1 MKFLS
6 KILLIFL
13 LSSCANMVAP
23 TGGDKDVDAPKLIST
38 IDVENM
44 KHVNTRIVEFEFDEY
59 IQTNKWEE
67 YFYISPPIEK
77 RVQKKI
83 KGQTLS
89 LTIDDTLA
97 ENTTY
102 FLALDYCIKDIN
114 EGNILDTLNY
124 IFSTSDEFD
133 TLTISGKLKDA
144 YSLKVIENAW
154 VMLFNEGVH
163 DSLIFKTIPNYIAK
177 TDKAGFFHFPNLN
190 EDNYTITALTDFD
203 FIYNEEEKIAFFDTK
218 ITAANDSFISLFA
231 FDPVV
236 VIDSVITDTTII
248 KIDSITAD
256 TLIND
261 TIKKEEIPTGRL
273 EIISSTSSSCIIQL
287 LQNDKLI
294 QEAFFA
300 KPPYIIEN
308 ISPAKYHLKYIYDNN
323 QDSSW
328 TTGSW
333 ERKTQAEKVINYP
346 SEITIRS
353 NWDLELEWLIEE

>member
-1 MKFLS
+1 MQNEPIASIDYMNAKDLEWFNSDVRCDIGVKLLMTAVNAKWHSFYHGDSPLTELSPDGNIMGPSDDVISNLSWLPS
-6 KILLIFL
+6 KILDFH
-13 LSSCANMVAP
+13 N
-23 TGGDKDVDAPKLIST
+23 KIS
-38 IDVENM
+38 
-44 KHVNTRIVEFEFDEY
+44 
-59 IQTNKWEE
+59 
-67 YFYISPPIEK
+67 
-77 RVQKKI
+77 
-83 KGQTLS
+83 
-89 LTIDDTLA
+89 
-97 ENTTY
+97 
-102 FLALDYCIKDIN
+102 
-114 EGNILDTLNY
+114 
-124 IFSTSDEFD
+124 
-133 TLTISGKLKDA
+133 
-144 YSLKVIENAW
+144 
-154 VMLFNEGVH
+154 
-163 DSLIFKTIPNYIAK
+163 
-177 TDKAGFFHFPNLN
+177 
-190 EDNYTITALTDFD
+190 
-203 FIYNEEEKIAFFDTK
+203 
-218 ITAANDSFISLFA
+218 NDSFISLFA

-236 VIDSVITDTTII
+236 AIDSVIT
-248 KIDSITAD
+248 D

-273 EIISSTSSSCIIQL
+273 EIVSSTSSSCIIQL

>member
-1 MKFLS
+1 MKFFS
-6 KILLIFL
+6 KILFAFL
-13 LSSCANMVAP
+13 LSSCANIVAP
-23 TGGDKDVDAPKLIST
+23 TGGDKDENAPKITT
-38 IDVENM
+38 IIEPENR
-44 KHVNTRIVEFEFDEY
+44 KHVNTRIVEFEFNEY
-59 IQTNKWEE
+59 IHTNKWEE
-67 YFYISPPIEK
+67 YFYVSPPIEK

-89 LTIDDTLA
+89 LTIDDTLS

-102 FLALDYCIKDIN
+102 HLALNYCIKDIN
-114 EGNILDTLNY
+114 EGNVLDTLNY
-124 IFSTSDEFD
+124 IFSTSDDFD

-144 YSLKVIENAW
+144 FSLKIIENAW
-154 VMLFNEGVH
+154 VMLFNKGVH

-203 FIYNEEEKIAFFDTK
+203 FIYNEEEKIAFFDTT
-218 ITAANDSFISLFA
+218 INAANDSFISLFA

-236 VIDSVITDTTII
+236 VIDSVNTDTII
-248 KIDSITAD
+248 IMVDSIVTD

-261 TIKKEEIPTGRL
+261 TVKKEEISTGRL
-273 EIISSTSSSCIIQL
+273 EIVSSNTSSCIIQL

-294 QEAFFA
+294 QEASFA

-308 ISPAKYHLKYIYDNN
+308 ISPDKYHLKYIYDHN

-333 ERKTQAEKVINYP
+333 ERKTQAEKVVNYP